1 VADLKSLLDESPSTT
16 VTSPASPDATFNLP
30 SSFLFRSAT
39 EDLSG
44 FYPTPAES
52 AQLYDIYLVSVDP
65 VVRLL
70 HKPTFELK
78 LTKLQEYGLESAALH
93 ADKGFE
99 ALIFSVYYAAV
110 NSLHL
115 DKVPQMFGIDKPSLL
130 NRYRV
135 AVEHALA
142 NAGFLQS
149 EELTTLQALV
159 LFIVSS

>member
-1 VADLKSLLDESPSTT
+1 VADLKSFLDEPPPTA
-16 VTSPASPDATFNLP
+16 VTSPESPDATFNLP
-30 SSFLFRSAT
+30 SSFLFRSAA

-78 LTKLQEYGLESAALH
+78 LAKLQEEGPESAALH

-99 ALIFSVYYAAV
+99 ALVFSVYYAAV

-115 DKVPQMFGIDKPSLL
+115 ARVPQIFGIDKPNLL